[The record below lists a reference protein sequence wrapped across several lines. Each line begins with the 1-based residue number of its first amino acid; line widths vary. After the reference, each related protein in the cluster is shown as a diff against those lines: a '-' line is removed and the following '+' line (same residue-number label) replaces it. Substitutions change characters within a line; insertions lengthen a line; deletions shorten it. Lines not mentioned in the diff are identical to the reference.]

1 VRTSAT
7 NRQGNVREC
16 HIDWRVVTLKICGT
30 QCVKILA
37 KLQQLSGWLNYD
49 NLLNI
54 WHLWIF
60 SLYYLLNLVAMVM

>member
-1 VRTSAT
+1 MQILQNIAIEKRK
-7 NRQGNVREC
+7 N
-16 HIDWRVVTLKICGT
+16 CGT

-37 KLQQLSGWLNYD
+37 KLSGWLNYD